1 VFGFLTGVQTPNCIR
16 ATAFDAIAHDYPSVV
31 VLSDATAA
39 ASDEVHAGTFCYYLE
54 HSHLESNHHVLFLPS
69 IGEHEMPCIW
79 ICNNFVTYHA
89 LNLQFHFSIF
99 LRCASAENIALIK
112 GGFFIHS
119 KIYLTSTMF
128 CYPTR
133 VESTNPVFPLHRPS
147 TLL

>member
-54 HSHLESNHHVLFLPS
+54 HSHLESDHHVLFLPS

-79 ICNNFVTYHA
+79 I
-89 LNLQFHFSIF
+89 
-99 LRCASAENIALIK
+99 
-112 GGFFIHS
+112 
-119 KIYLTSTMF
+119 
-128 CYPTR
+128 
-133 VESTNPVFPLHRPS
+133 
-147 TLL
+147 

>member
-1 VFGFLTGVQTPNCIR
+1 MFGFLTGVQTPNCIR

-39 ASDEVHAGTFCYYLE
+39 ASDEVHAGTFCYLE
-54 HSHLESNHHVLFLPS
+54 HSHLESDHHVLFLPS

-99 LRCASAENIALIK
+99 LPCASAENVALIK
-112 GGFFIHS
+112 GGFFIHNV
-119 KIYLTSTMF
+119 LLPNTS
-128 CYPTR
+128 
-133 VESTNPVFPLHRPS
+133 
-147 TLL
+147 